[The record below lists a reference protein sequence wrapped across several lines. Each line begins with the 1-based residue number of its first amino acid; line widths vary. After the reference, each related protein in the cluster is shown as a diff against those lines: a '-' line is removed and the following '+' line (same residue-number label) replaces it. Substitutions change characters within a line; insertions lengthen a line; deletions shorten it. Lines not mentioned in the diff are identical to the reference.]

1 MVTFAQIHTVMT
13 YRILLVDD
21 EKDILEFLRYN
32 LLREGFEVFTAANG
46 EEAIREAQLRRPHL
60 IVLDMMMPVMD
71 GEQTCRAIR
80 CHPDLKDTL
89 VVFLTAMGGDEHQ
102 VAGFEMGADDY
113 IAKPVKIKILISRL
127 RALLKRLP
135 AESDTHSHESIEIDR
150 ERHTV
155 RVGGVECA
163 LPKKEF
169 ALLALLSSE
178 PGRLFTREDIYARV
192 WGSDVVVGERT
203 IDVHIRKLRQKI
215 GARRIITVKGLGY
228 RYIEM

>member
-1 MVTFAQIHTVMT
+1 MVTFAQIQTVMT

-60 IVLDMMMPVMD
+60 ILLDMMMPVMD

-80 CHPDLKDTL
+80 RHPELKDML
-89 VVFLTAMGGDEHQ
+89 VVFLTALGGDEHQ
-102 VAGFEMGADDY
+102 IAGFDLGADDY
-113 IAKPVKIKILISRL
+113 IAQPVKSKVLISRL

-135 AESDTHSHESIEIDR
+135 LTADDSDTIEIDR

-155 RVGGVECA
+155 RVGGAERV

-169 ALLALLSSE
+169 ALLSLLSSE

-192 WGSDVVVGERT
+192 WGPEVVVGERT

-215 GARRIITVKGLGY
+215 GERRIITVKGLGY
-228 RYIEM
+228 KYINI

>member
-80 CHPDLKDTL
+80 RHPDLKDTL
-89 VVFLTAMGGDEHQ
+89 VVFLTAMGSDEHQ

-127 RALLKRLP
+127 RALLKRMP
-135 AESDTHSHESIEIDR
+135 AESDPHSHDAIEIDR

-155 RVGGVECA
+155 RVGGVERA

-192 WGSDVVVGERT
+192 WGPQVVVGERT

-215 GARRIITVKGLGY
+215 GVRRIITVKGLGY
-228 RYIEM
+228 KYINY

>member
-1 MVTFAQIHTVMT
+1 MT

-32 LLREGFEVFTAANG
+32 LQREGFEVFTAANG

-60 IVLDMMMPVMD
+60 ILLDMMMPVMD

-80 CHPDLKDTL
+80 RHPELKDTL
-89 VVFLTAMGGDEHQ
+89 VVFLTALGSDEHQ
-102 VAGFEMGADDY
+102 IAGFDCGADDY
-113 IAKPVKIKILISRL
+113 IAKPVKPKLLVSRL
-127 RALLKRLP
+127 NAMLKRMPLQSV
-135 AESDTHSHESIEIDR
+135 AGAGSMFGIDR

-155 RVGGVECA
+155 SIDGVEFA

-192 WGSDVVVGERT
+192 WGTDVIVGERT

-215 GARRIITVKGLGY
+215 GERRIITVKGLGY
-228 RYIEM
+228 KYVQI

>member
-1 MVTFAQIHTVMT
+1 MT

-46 EEAIREAQLRRPHL
+46 EEAIREALKRRPHL
-60 IVLDMMMPVMD
+60 ILLDMMMPVMD

-80 CHPDLKDTL
+80 NHPDLKDTL
-89 VVFLTAMGGDEHQ
+89 VVFLTALGGDEHQ
-102 VAGFEMGADDY
+102 IAGFDIGADDY
-113 IAKPVKIKILISRL
+113 ISKPVKIKILISRL

-135 AESDTHSHESIEIDR
+135 LPYEHYDTIEIDSQ
-150 ERHTV
+150 RHSV
-155 RVGGVECA
+155 RIGGVERS
-163 LPKKEF
+163 LPRKEF
-169 ALLALLSSE
+169 ALLVLLSSE

-192 WGSDVVVGERT
+192 WGSNVIVGERT

-215 GARRIITVKGLGY
+215 GERRIITVKGLGY
-228 RYIEM
+228 KYVQI

>member
-1 MVTFAQIHTVMT
+1 MT

-71 GEQTCRAIR
+71 GAQTCRAIR
-80 CHPDLKDTL
+80 QHPDLKDTL
-89 VVFLTAMGGDEHQ
+89 VVFLTALGGDEHQ
-102 VAGFEMGADDY
+102 IAGFDVGADDY
-113 IAKPVKIKILISRL
+113 IAKPIRLKILISRL

-135 AESDTHSHESIEIDR
+135 VTVDVSDSIEIDR

-155 RVGGVECA
+155 RVGGVERT

-215 GARRIITVKGLGY
+215 GERSIITVKGLGY
-228 RYIEM
+228 KYIKY